1 MKRSLKVKINEFAK
15 TRRIIRPNSDIVILM
30 KQWAK
35 QDFLL
40 DSV

>member
-1 MKRSLKVKINEFAK
+1 MKRSLKVKLNEFDK
-15 TRRIIRPNSDIVILM
+15 MRIIRPNSDVAILM

-35 QDFLL
+35 QEFPL